1 MKHFKKVFIIFLLNF
16 ALKLNA
22 KEFLYI
28 LNEPS
33 IKELSEKAETFFK
46 NSDVTIVKE
55 TRGVKLR
62 LYFDY
67 EIVECK
73 KFDINILSEIIK
85 IKEFL
90 AKIKNP
96 VIIEVHTEKFSEKEI
111 CNLSNWEI
119 STVIADK
126 LESIIITPE
135 MGLTRE
141 RIKSVGYGEFLPQK
155 NTSNN
160 GGKHTNR
167 IDIIIL
173 CNLDGE

>member
-1 MKHFKKVFIIFLLNF
+1 MKLLIKFFIIFLFNF
-16 ALKLNA
+16 VLKLDA

-33 IKELSEKAETFFK
+33 IKELSEQAETFFK
-46 NSDVTIVKE
+46 NSDVSIIRE
-55 TRGVKLR
+55 PRGVKLR

-67 EIVECK
+67 EIIECK
-73 KFDINILSEIIK
+73 KINTSILTEIIK
-85 IKEFL
+85 IKDFL

-96 VIIEVHTEKFSEKEI
+96 AIIEVHTEKFSEKEI

-119 STVIADK
+119 STIIADK
-126 LESIIITPE
+126 LESIIISPE

-141 RIKSVGYGEFLPQK
+141 RIKSVGYGEFLPPK

-167 IDIIIL
+167 IDIMIL